1 MLSLT
6 QTVKPYGNYIQ
17 KIVDLDTMETVG
29 EYDFEAMMENMNE
42 IKKHQNIA
50 VLNNY
55 GMTGSMTENPVKD
68 AKRNVIYL
76 GDVLYLE
83 FTEKLLNDRGGFSNS
98 NYGKYVERKRQ
109 EGKNLTGVYFMMD
122 KSRNFSMYEELD
134 KKLQWNESKDDIKSD
149 SFFDADTFFQYLV
162 AKGAYV
168 VGNIF
173 LTPDLLNEK
182 LPTIQE
188 HEKTESD
195 LEERN

>member
-68 AKRNVIYL
+68 AKKNVIYL

-98 NYGKYVERKRQ
+98 NYGKYIEKKRQ

-122 KSRNFSMYEELD
+122 KSRNFFMYEELD
-134 KKLQWNESKDDIKSD
+134 KKLQWNESKDDVKSD
-149 SFFDADTFFQYLV
+149 SFLNADIFFQYLV

-188 HEKTESD
+188 NEKTESD